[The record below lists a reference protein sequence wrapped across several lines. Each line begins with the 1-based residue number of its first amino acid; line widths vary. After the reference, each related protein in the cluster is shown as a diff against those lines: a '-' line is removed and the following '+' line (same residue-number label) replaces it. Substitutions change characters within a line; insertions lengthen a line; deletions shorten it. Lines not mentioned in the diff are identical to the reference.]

1 MVLEHTV
8 APEQQ
13 PVVLV
18 LLVLLVDRTQVHA
31 VCAMLDNTVEQA
43 LQVAVFVTR
52 EHIVLKDLA
61 VAMSAVLEHSVA
73 LEQAAARIV
82 PQER

>member
-1 MVLEHTV
+1 MSVL
-8 APEQQ
+8 
-13 PVVLV
+13 
-18 LLVLLVDRTQVHA
+18 HA
-31 VCAMLDNTVEQA
+31 ILDNIADRV
-43 LQVAVFVTR
+43 LRVAVFVTR